1 MDLTVLRRPESP
13 ADEAF
18 VRRLIME
25 SASVDLGA
33 ASWPEPMRSH
43 LLGIQNSSRR
53 RSIRNNFPGAESQVI
68 VADGHSA
75 GWLVVAHLAQEIRLV
90 EILISAEL
98 RGKGIGS
105 RVIREILATADQQ
118 DKPVR
123 LSVNASNR
131 AAIRLYERLGFQ
143 IIEAGELQLSM
154 ERSANSPKTA

>member
-1 MDLTVLRRPESP
+1 MDLTIFRRPESP

-18 VRRLIME
+18 VHRLIMGC
-25 SASVDLGA
+25 ASVELGA
-33 ASWPEPMRSH
+33 AAWPEPMRSH

-53 RSIRNNFPGAESQVI
+53 SSIRNNFPNAESQVI
-68 VADGHSA
+68 VADGHSV
-75 GWLVVAHLAQEIRLV
+75 GWLVVAPLAQEIRLV

-123 LSVNASNR
+123 LSVNAANR

-143 IIEAGELQLSM
+143 VFEDGELQLSM
-154 ERSANSPKTA
+154 ERRANFLKTA